1 MARGVNKVI
10 LVGNVGGDPETR
22 YMPNGNAVTN
32 ITLATSESWK
42 DKQTGQQQE
51 RTEWHRV
58 VFFGRLAEIAGE
70 YLRKGSQVYVEGS
83 LRTRKWQGQDGQD
96 RYTTEI
102 VVDINGN
109 MQLLGGRPSGD
120 DSQRAR
126 ASPCSARSR
135 PRSSSRVRPR
145 SSNRRRNRPRTTT
158 ASTTTFRSKRRPCGA
173 ARPRHGQTFEPP
185 AALGPQGVFV
195 FRRRRAARALRP
207 GRLWRIELPAWH

>member
-70 YLRKGSQVYVEGS
+70 YLRKGSQVYVEGEIRYS
-83 LRTRKWQGQDGQD
+83 EHTGDDGQK
-96 RYTTEI
+96 RYYTDI
-102 VVDINGN
+102 VANE
-109 MQLLGGRPSGD
+109 MQMLGGRGD
-120 DSQRAR
+120 RTEGGER
-126 ASPCSARSR
+126 PARSAGG
-135 PRSSSRVRPR
+135 PPQ
-145 SSNRRRNRPRTTT
+145 RREP
-158 ASTTTFRSKRRPCGA
+158 AP
-173 ARPRHGQTFEPP
+173 ARQAPKVNEFADDFADDDIP
-185 AALGPQGVFV
+185 F
-195 FRRRRAARALRP
+195 
-207 GRLWRIELPAWH
+207 